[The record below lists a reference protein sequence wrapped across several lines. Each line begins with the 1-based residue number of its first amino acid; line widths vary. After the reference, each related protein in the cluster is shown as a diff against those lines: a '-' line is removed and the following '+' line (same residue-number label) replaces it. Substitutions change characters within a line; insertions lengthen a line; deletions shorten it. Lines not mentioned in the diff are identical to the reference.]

1 MVTVFPGYME
11 EPHNLI
17 AVSGLDGE
25 VPLSWEPPVG
35 PIPPMMPFTIEILT
49 DNYPGETSWDL
60 VHIDGDSIVASI
72 FTGELVDQATLYNWD
87 LNISSGGYMFTI
99 YDSFGDGICCG
110 WGEGYYRLVLN
121 DTEIAT
127 GGEFEASESVTFNTS
142 DGRFN
147 IVQYSYLNPPL
158 VEKGLSTNEYRD
170 DFSLSLP
177 FFVDMGIINILDQE
191 GGIDESSNPST
202 RSEPEVSG
210 YNLYRSSA
218 DATEYQL
225 LVSVGADVNEYADN
239 EVMNGVTYY
248 YYVATDYS
256 PEGTESGPSNIA
268 DATPVEWV
276 ELSVSD
282 GTALSGYT
290 DTLDISINNEAE
302 ISFFYI
308 EITDEPDYIIAE
320 TILPT
325 NRTQGWTLDVT
336 EASGVMVVTG
346 WGTSNFMASGSDP
359 VCKVIVRGAS
369 MDQLL

>member
-1 MVTVFPGYME
+1 V
-11 EPHNLI
+11 
-17 AVSGLDGE
+17 
-25 VPLSWEPPVG
+25 
-35 PIPPMMPFTIEILT
+35 
-49 DNYPGETSWDL
+49 
-60 VHIDGDSIVASI
+60 
-72 FTGELVDQATLYNWD
+72 
-87 LNISSGGYMFTI
+87 
-99 YDSFGDGICCG
+99 
-110 WGEGYYRLVLN
+110 
-121 DTEIAT
+121 
-127 GGEFEASESVTFNTS
+127 
-142 DGRFN
+142 
-147 IVQYSYLNPPL
+147 
-158 VEKGLSTNEYRD
+158 
-170 DFSLSLP
+170 
-177 FFVDMGIINILDQE
+177 LDQE
-191 GGIDESSNPST
+191 GEIDDSSDFPST
-202 RSEPEVSG
+202 RSVPEVSG

-225 LVSVGADVNEYADN
+225 LVSVGADVNEYTDN

-282 GTALSGYT
+282 GAALSGYT

-346 WGTSNFMASGSDP
+346 WGTSILWLLA
-359 VCKVIVRGAS
+359 VIQYVK
-369 MDQLL
+369 